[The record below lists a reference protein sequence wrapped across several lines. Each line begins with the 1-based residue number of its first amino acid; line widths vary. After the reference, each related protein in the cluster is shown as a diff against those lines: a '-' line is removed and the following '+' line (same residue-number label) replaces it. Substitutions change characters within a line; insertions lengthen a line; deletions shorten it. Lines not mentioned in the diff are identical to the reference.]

1 MKYLIA
7 LAAAV
12 LACCSAAAH
21 AAPLEVYGKLPVM
34 SQVSISP
41 DGTKV
46 AFVQPVNGKQMVVV
60 DQINPAAFVTGV
72 AATDQ
77 KVRDLIW
84 ADATHLLVVKS
95 QSGYAQDVYSGRTE
109 WYMVQCLDVSK
120 RKASVLLS
128 RDTDVGPTSKIRG
141 PQTMNVVMGT
151 PQPRMV
157 KGRSMVFVRT
167 VVFDDNN
174 GVPALVQGEDHWLS
188 REDTRLQML
197 QETVKFLE
205 ANNPPN

>member
-1 MKYLIA
+1 MKLYRPGQSLVNSASGTTRGFQVKYLIA

-34 SQVSISP
+34 SQV
-41 DGTKV
+41 
-46 AFVQPVNGKQMVVV
+46 
-60 DQINPAAFVTGV
+60 
-72 AATDQ
+72 
-77 KVRDLIW
+77 W